1 MPSLDVS
8 DAFDPD
14 FMDPLTC
21 VRTVQTVG
29 SNGRAINTPT
39 SIAFSGVVTNDS
51 GDTLQRGSD
60 AARVAASI
68 NVTSP
73 FILNMAGAACDADV
87 VQWDGRAYTV
97 SNVKDYSTYGAGFS
111 IATCTVIGPAG

>member
-1 MPSLDVS
+1 MPALDVS

-14 FMDPLTC
+14 FMDPLVC
-21 VRTVQTVG
+21 VRSAQTVG
-29 SNGRAINTPT
+29 NNGRAIDTTTTIP
-39 SIAFSGVVTNDS
+39 FSGVVTNDD

-60 AARVAASI
+60 SARVAATI

-73 FILNMAGAACDADV
+73 FILVMGGEANDADV

-97 SNVKDYSTYGAGFS
+97 SNVKDYGTYGAGFS
-111 IATCTVIGPAG
+111 IASCTVIGPAG

>member
-1 MPSLDVS
+1 MPRLDVS

-14 FMDPLTC
+14 FMDPLAC
-21 VRTVQTVG
+21 VRTAQTVG
-29 SNGRAINTPT
+29 DNGRTIDTPT
-39 SIAFSGVVTNDS
+39 TIPFSGVVTNDD

-60 AARVAASI
+60 SARVAASI

-73 FILNMAGAACDADV
+73 FVLRIAGTDCDADV

-97 SNVKDYSTYGAGFS
+97 TNVKDYGTYGAGFA
-111 IATCTVIGPAG
+111 IASCAVIAPAG